1 MSTLGQAWVDAWNSH
16 DAEAVAS
23 LYTEDATLEAMG
35 AGPLFAIQGHDAFK
49 AMVKALHQ
57 FSNDSKV
64 TLVSELVSGDR
75 FVIEFVETATN
86 TGKIGRGTPPTNQ
99 RYTCPGVAIGRLDSS
114 GRIREERDYE
124 DRLTSSCSLGLS
136 KTRWH
141 SNWINDHPGRAGPVR
156 RSPRLGLPKLP

>member
-57 FSNDSKV
+57 FSNDSNL
-64 TLVSELVSGDR
+64 TLVSELLSGDR
-75 FVIEFVETATN
+75 FVIEFVETSTN
-86 TGKIGRGTPPTNQ
+86 TGKIGRGTPPTNK
-99 RYTCPGVAIGRLDSS
+99 RYTCPGVAVGRLDSD
-114 GRIREERDYE
+114 GKIKEERDYE
-124 DRLTSSCSLGLS
+124 DRLDLFIQLGLV
-136 KTRWH
+136 K
-141 SNWINDHPGRAGPVR
+141 DPLA
-156 RSPRLGLPKLP
+156 